1 MKRFMVVLTG
11 VIMAAA
17 LAALVA
23 LIGDTVF
30 KMDKNCSVF
39 WAFHSIPPKK
49 SRDGKPV
56 TASTFRANFTA
67 PISST
72 LYAQAA
78 RLTGS
83 GLMAANGKGL
93 VVR

>member
-1 MKRFMVVLTG
+1 
-11 VIMAAA
+11 MATA

-30 KMDKNCSVF
+30 KTD
-39 WAFHSIPPKK
+39 K
-49 SRDGKPV
+49 SRNGKTV